1 MPVTQK
7 SLLAVND
14 PQMYVAA
21 YLAINSKKTYSSTTH
36 IVSPAIYTFM
46 FTLNQFQEG
55 LLLHLATINTT
66 HPDVSCIGG
75 GGQVMFCS
83 MGLWALINSYDMT
96 VHARMATKHSKNTS
110 VYSIPKVY
118 EMSLG

>member
-21 YLAINSKKTYSSTTH
+21 YVAINSKKTYSSMYKTTH
-36 IVSPAIYTFM
+36 IVSPAIQRGSSTSGNYYT
-46 FTLNQFQEG
+46 
-55 LLLHLATINTT
+55 
-66 HPDVSCIGG
+66 PCIGG

-96 VHARMATKHSKNTS
+96 VHACMVTKHSKNT
-110 VYSIPKVY
+110 VMCTCIPY
-118 EMSLG
+118 